1 MESSVSIG
9 SGSWLGTGVI
19 VLPGARIGRNVA
31 VGAGSV
37 VVGELPDHCV
47 AVGVPARVVKQYVA
61 GDGWI
66 AHDER
71 HKSNMRNITGSVPGG
86 VGEEDNVDGPFGP
99 QVGRCARRR

>member
-1 MESSVSIG
+1 MSVG

-47 AVGVPARVVKQYVA
+47 AVGVPAKVIKQYVA
-61 GDGWI
+61 GDGWV
-66 AHDER
+66 ATDQGHRSNSRNTDTSGQDTGVVETSPAVDDEIFLAR
-71 HKSNMRNITGSVPGG
+71 GAVPR
-86 VGEEDNVDGPFGP
+86 EK
-99 QVGRCARRR
+99 

>member
-1 MESSVSIG
+1 M
-9 SGSWLGTGVI
+9 I

-47 AVGVPARVVKQYVA
+47 AVGVPARVIKQYRA

-66 AHDER
+66 ATDVVTTAT
-71 HKSNMRNITGSVPGG
+71 RNTRRGPSAGG
-86 VGEEDNVDGPFGP
+86 DDG
-99 QVGRCARRR
+99 R